1 VMLSCCSGEGSG
13 GDVRRVAESVRT
25 RPHELITQRDTEAAF
40 QLAGQALEAANRM
53 RDVA

>member
-1 VMLSCCSGEGSG
+1 MDSDGAGSG
-13 GDVRRVAESVRT
+13 GGVRQVAESVRA